1 MRPIDPA
8 IRRMVR
14 HEANGSL
21 MNADIPSHLEND
33 RILSVQ
39 QAAALYGVSISTL
52 RRLRHDGKLPPAIQ
66 IGVRRIGW
74 KASDLLAAIE
84 ASRMAA

>member
-1 MRPIDPA
+1 
-8 IRRMVR
+8 
-14 HEANGSL
+14 
-21 MNADIPSHLEND
+21 MNSDIPSHLEHD

-52 RRLRHDGKLPPAIQ
+52 RRLRHHGELPPAIQ

-84 ASRMAA
+84 ARRMAA

>member
-1 MRPIDPA
+1 
-8 IRRMVR
+8 
-14 HEANGSL
+14 

-33 RILSVQ
+33 RILSIQ
-39 QAAALYGVSISTL
+39 QAAALYGVSVSTL
-52 RRLRHDGKLPPAIQ
+52 RRLRRDRKLPPAIQ

-84 ASRMAA
+84 ARRMAA

>member
-1 MRPIDPA
+1 
-8 IRRMVR
+8 MVR

-52 RRLRHDGKLPPAIQ
+52 RRLRHDRKLPPAIQ

-74 KASDLLAAIE
+74 RARDLLAAIE
-84 ASRMAA
+84 ARRMAA

>member
-1 MRPIDPA
+1 LTPQFAAWCGMKA
-8 IRRMVR
+8 K
-14 HEANGSL
+14 ESL
-21 MNADIPSHLEND
+21 MNSDIPSHLEND

-52 RRLRHDGKLPPAIQ
+52 RRQRHHGKLPPAIQ

-74 KASDLLAAIE
+74 KAGDLLAAIE
-84 ASRMAA
+84 ARRMAA